1 MIRRMRWCATPSM
14 AFAHSGLQM
23 QLFPPRTRLQVYV
36 IDSADRR
43 RLDETGAELNELLQ
57 EEKLAG
63 VPLLVFANKQDLLNA
78 AQADEV
84 QSPGE
89 YSRMF

>member
-1 MIRRMRWCATPSM
+1 MIRRMRWFATPSI
-14 AFAHSGLQM
+14 AFAHSLSQM
-23 QLFPPRTRLQVYV
+23 QLVPPRTRLQVYV

-84 QSPGE
+84 LSPGE